1 MPKRSLEIPDQE
13 EMLQDEP
20 PYKTLELPP
29 QIPAAVSGLA
39 GFMGMG
45 VRVVAFEQE
54 TKSGRRQLTI
64 AIDPRHAKPNCQ
76 FAKAIGSGPVAIG
89 KAEESGKLDH
99 FSGEYGFFAACCGH
113 EQIHHTLGKI
123 ASTRTRFTLKRIKTR
138 RASDTIKS
146 QPVRRGKNG
155 INLTQNLFNP
165 ALHTPG
171 FHIFTKLFIFK
182 SKFGKIIEEEQ

>member
-1 MPKRSLEIPDQE
+1 MPKRLLEIPDQE
-13 EMLQDEP
+13 EMLQEEP

-64 AIDPRHAKPNCQ
+64 AIDPHHAKPNCQ
-76 FAKAIGSGPVAIG
+76 FAKAIGAGPVAIG

-123 ASTRTRFTLKRIKTR
+123 AQH
-138 RASDTIKS
+138 ADTI
-146 QPVRRGKNG
+146 
-155 INLTQNLFNP
+155 
-165 ALHTPG
+165 H
-171 FHIFTKLFIFK
+171 FK
-182 SKFGKIIEEEQ
+182 KDLDPPRERHDQKPTRSPRKKRH